1 MSLPPAPEPRSPLY
15 VAGIVA
21 LGCVVLCGLAGSC
34 LLALGLFVPLF
45 QQ

>member
-1 MSLPPAPEPRSPLY
+1 MSLPQAPQPRSPLY
-15 VAGIVA
+15 IGGLVA

-34 LLALGLFVPLF
+34 LLVLGLFVPLM